1 MKITKRQ
8 LRKIIKEE
16 KSKLLKEGG
25 FKELYTMIVETVLSI
40 LKDTSGISEME
51 LVRLVQADYERTGDG
66 RVEREE
72 ISTVLDDL
80 QYDGQIT
87 FELEGMGEEGK
98 WYLQR
103 SQPPNT
109 AMVGEGTSLD
119 DMPDMWRQILGK
131 CLKENT

>member
-1 MKITKRQ
+1 VKITKSQ
-8 LRKIIKEE
+8 LRRLIKEE
-16 KSKLLKEGG
+16 KQKLLKEGG
-25 FKELYTMIVETVLSI
+25 FKELHTAIVETVLSI
-40 LKDTSGISEME
+40 LEDNSGISEME

-80 QYDGQIT
+80 QHDGQIT

-98 WYLQR
+98 WYLQG
-103 SQPPNT
+103 SQPQNT
-109 AMVGEGTSLD
+109 MMVDEGTSLD
-119 DMPDMWRQILGK
+119 DMPDVWRQILGK